1 MPSLAHPAPRTA
13 LAAGACAALLLLSAC
28 GKPPTGGGLPQAGP
42 PTVGVV
48 AVQAQR
54 VALDAELPGRTA
66 AYQIAEV
73 RPQVGG
79 LVKARLFREG
89 SDVKA
94 GEVLYQIDP
103 ATYQAAYGSAQAA
116 LAKAEANLIPA
127 RAKAE
132 RYKELATLHA
142 VSQQDHDDAAAALKQ
157 AEAEVASARAALDTD
172 RINLGYTRI
181 TAPISGRIGRS
192 SVTPGALV
200 TASQANSL
208 ATVQQLD
215 PIYVDVTQPSTSMLQ
230 LKRALEAGSLQ
241 KSGEGAA
248 RVKLRLEDGST
259 YALPGKLQFSEST
272 VDASTGAVT
281 LRAVFPNPKGEL
293 LPGMYVRAVVE
304 EGVKAGA
311 LLVPQRA
318 VQRDAAGRPVAWV
331 VGADGK
337 LEQRQLVAERAVGDS
352 WLVTQ
357 GIAAGDRVVVE
368 GLQNARAG
376 AAVNAVPWTPQQAAS
391 SPAASQRMAQAS
403 GR

>member
-1 MPSLAHPAPRTA
+1 MPSLAQPAPRTA
-13 LAAGACAALLLLSAC
+13 LAAAACAALLLLSAC

-181 TAPISGRIGRS
+181 AAPISGRIGRS

-318 VQRDAAGRPVAWV
+318 VQRDTAGRPVAWV

-391 SPAASQRMAQAS
+391 SPAASQRMAQA
-403 GR
+403 